1 MIKFKNVK
9 KSFDSK
15 DVLKDISLTFNDGEV
30 TTIIGPSGTG
40 KSTLIRLI
48 NRLEEIDSG
57 AILYNDKNIYDKNVK
72 LIDLRKR
79 IGMVFQSFN
88 LFTNLSVLGNIT
100 LPLRK
105 VLKMKKADAIEIAKE
120 ELTKVGMLDFINS
133 KVTTLSGGQK
143 QRVAIARTLAM
154 KPDCILFD
162 EPTSALDPI
171 MTKEV
176 LDVIKKLALEKRTM
190 ILVTHEMN
198 FAYEISNRIIFLN
211 EGSVLFDGTP
221 KELLQSDNEIIKRF
235 IVNIQKVN
243 PENV

>member
-1 MIKFKNVK
+1 MIEFKNVK

-221 KELLQSDNEIIKRF
+221 KELVQSDNEIIKRF